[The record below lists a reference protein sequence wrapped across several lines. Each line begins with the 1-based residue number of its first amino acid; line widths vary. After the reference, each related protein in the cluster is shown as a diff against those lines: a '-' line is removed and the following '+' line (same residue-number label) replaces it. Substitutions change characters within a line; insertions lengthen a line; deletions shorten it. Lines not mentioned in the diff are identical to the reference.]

1 MRAGPDA
8 LEILYAYCVQPR
20 ISPLANDNSIPANE
34 LARTMHPGRNNSP
47 GPLWSVQDKGFI
59 IDLRLIV
66 TLWITRPCVRARDTY
81 ALAYIP
87 TPPLPPPLPRSH
99 FPRCAYCGSGAEAE
113 AQSLPFSRDVAWL
126 RSIAH
131 FPANANRT
139 GGRKFT
145 VRGFLFSYPSG
156 FRLSDRRKMD
166 RARPGC
172 PPVPPPPP
180 SAADGIRAVS
190 TPGFLLNPTK
200 SKPRPILIKTKE
212 YLCRSAQL

>member
-1 MRAGPDA
+1 MDYAPVCTRPRYVRA
-8 LEILYAYCVQPR
+8 CVHIYPSSPSPSPSFSL
-20 ISPLANDNSIPANE
+20 SPL
-34 LARTMHPGRNNSP
+34 R
-47 GPLWSVQDKGFI
+47 V
-59 IDLRLIV
+59 LRE
-66 TLWITRPCVRARDTY
+66 
-81 ALAYIP
+81 
-87 TPPLPPPLPRSH
+87 RS
-99 FPRCAYCGSGAEAE
+99 RGGGAE
-113 AQSLPFSRDVAWL
+113 LPSSRDVAWL

-172 PPVPPPPP
+172 PPVPPPPSP